1 MGHGCAHKFVCPIR
15 QKPESE
21 MPVNNVARKPISEEN
36 KQLDTFVSG
45 AYGSSAFSSS
55 DPAAFRLPRLEF
67 TALPMAA
74 DRGAGWKMLRDAGPV
89 VFMNGAY
96 YLTRREDVLAALCS
110 PNLFSAHLAL
120 QPPGSPVPLLPSAF
134 DPRSEEHTSELQ
146 SP

>member
-1 MGHGCAHKFVCPIR
+1 MSMSNFANQPIYKVNDLLDKF
-15 QKPESE
+15 
-21 MPVNNVARKPISEEN
+21 A
-36 KQLDTFVSG
+36 TG
-45 AYGSSAFSSS
+45 AYSSSAFSSS

-110 PNLFSAHLAL
+110 PNLFSAHLEV
-120 QPPGSPVPLLPSAF
+120 QPPRRNPKMPEDRVVLPNIG
-134 DPRSEEHTSELQ
+134 RG
-146 SP
+146 